1 MILIFGQFLT
11 NMSQFLFLG
20 CCESSSHLNSGGTM
34 FIDVFI
40 WMMVMV
46 MVSLKV
52 ANSGKDQILDLE
64 PEDQGS
70 KRRARFCDSTHP
82 TSHFIVK
89 RKPQVLSGLEAE
101 AVSSTGVKA
110 QQMSPKKV
118 SFQVY
123 MFRCFDSNCKRE
135 DGEDWRR

>member
-20 CCESSSHLNSGGTM
+20 CCESSSHLSSGGRM

-40 WMMVMV
+40 WMMVMVMVMV

-64 PEDQGS
+64 PEDQDTEETKGDT
-70 KRRARFCDSTHP
+70 KIEDRD
-82 TSHFIVK
+82 VEEMK
-89 RKPQVLSGLEAE
+89 GEAE
-101 AVSSTGVKA
+101 EEQISLVSSLEVKI
-110 QQMSPKKV
+110 SHSV
-118 SFQVY
+118 
-123 MFRCFDSNCKRE
+123 
-135 DGEDWRR
+135 